1 MTLDELQTNSNNDL
15 QQSYEQLKTHPI
27 LINCF
32 IWFENKK
39 RKEKNTLFWTPERLT
54 KTAVLRNE
62 VLDFQGQIRF
72 HSHCVKSIQV
82 RSFFW
87 SVFSRIRTEYGE
99 ILVSLCIQSECG
111 EIRTRKNSYLDTF
124 HAVSSYLHFHILN
137 ILNMS
142 CSVRPEYR

>member
-1 MTLDELQTNSNNDL
+1 MTLDELQTNNNNDL
-15 QQSYEQLKTHPI
+15 QQSYEQLKTHSI
-27 LINCF
+27 WINCF

-111 EIRTRKNSYLDTF
+111 KIRTRKNLYLDTF
-124 HAVSSYLHFHILN
+124 HAVSSYLHFYILN